1 MTQWNLAIFT
11 GSEKLEGLRI
21 TRAIIDNPH
30 MLEQTAA
37 RIRLLLTDV
46 DGVLTDGGVYYGAEG
61 EVLKRFNIRDGMAVE
76 RLRAVGVDVGIVTG
90 ENSPSVVRR
99 AEKLKIDLLVLGCKD
114 KARRLDRILQEHG
127 YREEEIAYI
136 GDDVNDLEIM
146 KRVALTAA
154 PADALPQVFRAVHY
168 RCGRPGGNGAF
179 REFAE
184 LIIAAKTKEEEES
197 K

>member
-1 MTQWNLAIFT
+1 MMK
-11 GSEKLEGLRI
+11 G
-21 TRAIIDNPH
+21 IIVLFPLYSTYYLLP
-30 MLEQTAA
+30 MLETTAA

-90 ENSPSVVRR
+90 EQSLSVVRR

-114 KARRLDRILQEHG
+114 KGSRLDQIMREHG
-127 YREEEIAYI
+127 YIAEEIAYI

-146 KRVALTAA
+146 ARVALTAA
-154 PADALPQVFRAVHY
+154 PCDALPQVYDVVHY
-168 RCGRPGGNGAF
+168 RCSKPGGHGAF

-184 LIIAAKTKEEEES
+184 FIIAAKAKEED
-197 K
+197 